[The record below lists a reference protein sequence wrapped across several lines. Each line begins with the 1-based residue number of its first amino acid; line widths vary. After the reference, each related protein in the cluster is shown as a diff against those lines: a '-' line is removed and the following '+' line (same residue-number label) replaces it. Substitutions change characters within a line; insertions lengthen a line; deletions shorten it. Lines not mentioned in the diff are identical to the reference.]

1 VFVFNV
7 SLVVEINVM
16 LVTLLCVLGVWLASM
31 RFLVLVKDA
40 HSTARFVLVE
50 YALSVP
56 KITS

>member
-7 SLVVEINVM
+7 SLVVEINV
-16 LVTLLCVLGVWLASM
+16 LASM